1 MAKLHLVIEIKKIVG
16 ELSFEIFGPRHRHLS
31 IRNKSYVA
39 WREEMS
45 YVVGILRNCFRL
57 AQRNCVCKRGK

>member
-39 WREEMS
+39 
-45 YVVGILRNCFRL
+45 
-57 AQRNCVCKRGK
+57 